1 MVKNI
6 IKDNVLWKMGAVYFS
21 LWALID
27 IAQIIEGFLQ
37 SDDRVEQKWGQLER
51 IWWKHS
57 FNSNCFISG
66 RWQRKQW
73 FITHFV
79 SMHADK
85 CSTDNNNDTQH
96 DCVYIWWKVQADESK
111 SYNRLYSESAPSHVS
126 LLQAQLPHS
135 SNCSFW
141 QNFTVTRLCHQHI
154 CQTTTFVVC
163 ILVCIIYSNC
173 LLDTN
178 IFGYSF

>member
-57 FNSNCFISG
+57 FNGNCFISG

-85 CSTDNNNDTQH
+85 CLEITIATFNMT
-96 DCVYIWWKVQADESK
+96 VYIWCWDIQFSGHVSWEFKVQSVENK
-111 SYNRLYSESAPSHVS
+111 SYNRHTHTDTQWDPPSNVS
-126 LLQAQLPHS
+126 LLHA
-135 SNCSFW
+135 
-141 QNFTVTRLCHQHI
+141 
-154 CQTTTFVVC
+154 
-163 ILVCIIYSNC
+163 
-173 LLDTN
+173 
-178 IFGYSF
+178 